1 MTSTEAKG
9 GDRQGLTS
17 WQYIC
22 EIPEFEMDWS
32 TTALIV
38 IDLQHQ
44 QASRDGGF
52 FRLLDKAGLGDDSAW
67 AINRLET
74 LVVPTAQRLV
84 TTFRDRGAPVILT
97 RCVSVRGDGSDQTR
111 RHIAFGVFCTLD
123 SEDAQ
128 FLPEVAPEPGDI
140 VLNKSGSSVFNS
152 TNIEHLLHNM
162 GITTLVMSG
171 IWTNSCVEG
180 ATRDAGD
187 LDFDVALA
195 EDACTAMSP
204 HGHANALEY
213 LDKNFC
219 FIWSADEIIERLDRG
234 SAAKGEAEAVASAS

>member
-1 MTSTEAKG
+1 MTSIEAKS
-9 GDRQGLTS
+9 GDRRGLTS

-44 QASRDGGF
+44 QAARHGGY
-52 FRLLDKAGLGDDSAW
+52 FRRLAEAGLSEDADW

-84 TTFRDRGAPVILT
+84 STFRERNAPVILT

-111 RHIAFGVFCTLD
+111 RHIAFGIFCTLD

-128 FLPEVAPEPGDI
+128 FLPEIAPEPSDI

-152 TNIEHLLHNM
+152 TNIEHLLRNM
-162 GITTLVMSG
+162 GITTLVMAG

-213 LDKNFC
+213 LDRNFC
-219 FIWSADEIIERLDRG
+219 FAWSADEIIERLDRG
-234 SAAKGEAEAVASAS
+234 TATKSETEAVTQAG